1 MKQRI
6 QGIIIG
12 AVMAVLLTGITALA
26 WIGTENIPVTYS
38 DIKLVIDD
46 VPVIPKDPNGNIVEP
61 FIYNGTTYLPVR
73 AVGEAFGKQVD
84 WDGETGTVY
93 VGGRV
98 AKLLMEIPLY
108 NKSYLEVENSGG
120 FKAEGNDTAN
130 TITISGNAS
139 NGLPNYVVY
148 PINRTVAK
156 FRATLMPGKNDLFKS
171 YYSELLYKIYGDGTL
186 LYTSPFIT
194 PNVMPIPIEIDVSK
208 YLQLKI
214 EGPGTIQNAVIVTTE
229 Y

>member
-1 MKQRI
+1 MKKRI

-12 AVMAVLLTGITALA
+12 LFIVGLLAGMSIWVWG

-46 VPVIPKDPNGNIVEP
+46 VLIIPKDANGKIVEP

-73 AVGEAFGKQVD
+73 AVGEAFGKSVD
-84 WDGETGTVY
+84 WDGENGRVFI
-93 VGGRV
+93 GGRFD
-98 AKLLMEIPLY
+98 KLYKEVPLY
-108 NKSYLEVENSGG
+108 NKAYVEVGNSSG
-120 FKAEGNDTAN
+120 FKATGNDTSN
-130 TITISGNAS
+130 TIALSGNAS
-139 NGLPNYVVY
+139 SGFPNYVVY
-148 PINRTVAK
+148 PINRTATK
-156 FRATLMPGKNDLFKS
+156 FRATLMPNDGI
-171 YYSELLYKIYGDGTL
+171 LYKIYGDETL

-194 PNVMPIPIEIDVSK
+194 SNCTPIPIEIDVSK

-214 EGPGTIQNAVIVTTE
+214 ECTGTIQNAVILTNE